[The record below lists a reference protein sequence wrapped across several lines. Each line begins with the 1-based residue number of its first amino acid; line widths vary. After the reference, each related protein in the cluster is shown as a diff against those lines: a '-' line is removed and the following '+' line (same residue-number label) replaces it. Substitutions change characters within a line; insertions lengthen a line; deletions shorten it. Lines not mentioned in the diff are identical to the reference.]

1 MWIPLESIKIANF
14 LLFSMIDLIL
24 CKDKFD
30 DYGFSRIYEVKI
42 NRINSMN
49 NIRRLNEYINVAEGC
64 NLNREILSS
73 KNIDILVSPEKNRIE
88 DFLHHRNSGLNHIL
102 CNLAKKNRIAIA
114 FSFNEVLKS
123 NGVERAKIIGR
134 MQQNVRLCR
143 KYKVEMIIA
152 SFATNKYEMR
162 SLNDLKS
169 FGAVIGMNPREIK
182 RAFEVVKD
190 ILRIKKEYVAEGIRI
205 LEN

>member
-1 MWIPLESIKIANF
+1 MKYLLCIKRF
-14 LLFSMIDLIL
+14 LICFMMDLIL
-24 CKDKFD
+24 CKDRFYD
-30 DYGFSRIYEVKI
+30 MGFLRVYEVEIDKAKNI
-42 NRINSMN
+42 NQIRKLNKEL
-49 NIRRLNEYINVAEGC
+49 NIVEGGR
-64 NLNREILSS
+64 LNREILTC
-73 KNIDILVSPEKNRIE
+73 KNIDILVSPEKNRKE

-102 CNLAKKNRIAIA
+102 CNLAKKNKIAIA
-114 FSFNEVLKS
+114 FSFNEVLKT
-123 NGVERAKIIGR
+123 NGINRAKIIGR
-134 MQQNVRLCR
+134 MRQNVKLCR

>member
-1 MWIPLESIKIANF
+1 
-14 LLFSMIDLIL
+14 MIDLVL

-30 DYGFSRIYEVKI
+30 NLGFSKLYEAKI
-42 NRINSMN
+42 NKAISINQIRKLN
-49 NIRRLNEYINVAEGC
+49 YELNIIEGN

-73 KNIDILVSPEKNRIE
+73 KNIDILVSPEKNRKE

-102 CNLAKKNRIAIA
+102 CVLAKKNKIAIA
-114 FSFNEVLKS
+114 FSFNEILMS

-134 MQQNVRLCR
+134 MAQNIRLCR

-162 SLNDLKS
+162 SLSDLKS
-169 FGAVIGMNPREIK
+169 FGAVIGMNSNEIK
-182 RAFEVVKD
+182 RSFNVVNE
-190 ILRIKKEYVAEGIRI
+190 ILKRKKEYIIEGIKI
-205 LEN
+205 LEG